1 MKFHILGTGNFGNMV
16 AHYLRKHNHK
26 VTLFLRTPVNFAQF
40 KKFQQKITIN
50 QPNGD
55 AEQTQGYDT
64 EVLREFD
71 IDELV
76 ERHFHYGACP
86 PDLQIQRLIVTT
98 KAQDVNKSFRKI
110 FYRLSPT
117 STIVLLTN
125 GMGVYEELMEDFFS
139 QDEKL
144 RPNILMGATTHIVYR
159 TKLVNSSFDLSHYG
173 IGEID
178 LGIIPR
184 KEVESD
190 VTLNDNDNNEVN
202 NEVKDNSDNLKT
214 NSNESNSKIP
224 KLPILDINGNELP
237 SIPENSLRTTLEA
250 LTSIPEL
257 HCRHVNVLTIQ
268 NRLLENLVI
277 NACINPLTAI
287 FNIRNGGLLFNRG
300 ADRVISAICKES
312 TQIMQKHREFLGMK
326 PSNRFGTERLIDAIY
341 QICKSTVNF
350 KSTMSQ
356 DVTTRK
362 ITEID
367 YLNGYL
373 VKLGKFYGIPTPVN
387 KLIVDLI
394 YMKHIISS
402 SPKNLKRSNII

>member
-26 VTLFLRTPVNFAQF
+26 VTLLLRTPVNLAHFER
-40 KKFQQKITIN
+40 FQRTITIN

-55 AEQTQGYDT
+55 VEQTQGYDT
-64 EVLREFD
+64 EVLRDFD

-76 ERHFHYGACP
+76 DRHFHYGACP
-86 PDLQIQRLIVTT
+86 PNLQIQRLIVTT
-98 KAQDVNKSFRKI
+98 KAQDVSKSFRRI

-144 RPNILMGATTHIVYR
+144 RPNILMGAATHIVYR
-159 TKLVNSSFDLSHYG
+159 TKLINSSFDLLHYG

-184 KEVESD
+184 KEVEPN
-190 VTLNDNDNNEVN
+190 VTA
-202 NEVKDNSDNLKT
+202 K
-214 NSNESNSKIP
+214 SNESNSKIT
-224 KLPILDINGNELP
+224 KEPILDINGNELP
-237 SIPENSLRTTLEA
+237 PIPENSLRTTLEV

-300 ADRVISAICKES
+300 ADRVIEAICKES

-326 PSNRFGTERLIDAIY
+326 PSNRFGTERLIDAIH
-341 QICKSTVNF
+341 QICKSTVNL
-350 KSTMSQ
+350 KSTMLQ

-387 KLIVDLI
+387 KFVVDMI
-394 YMKHIISS
+394 YMKHILVSN
-402 SPKNLKRSNII
+402 PKNLKDRI